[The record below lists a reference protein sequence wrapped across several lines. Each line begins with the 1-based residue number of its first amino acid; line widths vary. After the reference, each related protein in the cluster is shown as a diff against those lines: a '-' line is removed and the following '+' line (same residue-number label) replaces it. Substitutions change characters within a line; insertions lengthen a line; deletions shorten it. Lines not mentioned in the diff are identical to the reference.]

1 MTRTPEEIYAEISAA
16 LDVAA
21 TGRPAHAPADMVR
34 RSELYGRMADLWA
47 ELRQV
52 KGIPAWGRL
61 AAVHAEDDN
70 RDIARL
76 WAEHA
81 AQERRN
87 ASGAGPLAAEDAS

>member
-1 MTRTPEEIYAEISAA
+1 MTRTPEQIYAEISVA

-21 TGRPAHAPADMVR
+21 TGRPTHAPADMVR
-34 RSELYGRMADLWA
+34 RSELYGQMADLWA

-52 KGIPAWGRL
+52 KGIPAYVHL
-61 AAVHAEDDN
+61 AAVYAEDDN

-81 AQERRN
+81 ARERRN
-87 ASGAGPLAAEDAS
+87 ASGVGP